1 MGFLSRFCL
10 DSLVLDE
17 RNLRHHPSGIGSGT
31 AGAPRQGDS
40 RSPPAPGLAGRFWA
54 HPQSYGA
61 GTALGK
67 PRTSRA
73 PSHPSAGE
81 REARGGP
88 ETAQL
93 SAGMAGGGTQPSAPG
108 QECQKCRTTHGST
121 ARGGPATPCSR
132 VPTEGGAV
140 GLDPKSPAL
149 FAPLWK
155 EHGKWVRTGLEKG
168 EKPPLSAQGLG
179 ISGKL
184 KPESSLP
191 AAPPWCWCG
200 VFPSSPPPQICSR
213 LPPRILFKTQ
223 PQQLDAK
230 G

>member
-17 RNLRHHPSGIGSGT
+17 RNLRHHPSGIGGGT

-40 RSPPAPGLAGRFWA
+40 RSPPAPVLTGRFWA
-54 HPQSYGA
+54 HPRSYGA

-93 SAGMAGGGTQPSAPG
+93 SAGMASGGTRPSAPG

-121 ARGGPATPCSR
+121 ARGDRPR
-132 VPTEGGAV
+132 R
-140 GLDPKSPAL
+140 
-149 FAPLWK
+149 AP
-155 EHGKWVRTGLEKG
+155 R
-168 EKPPLSAQGLG
+168 
-179 ISGKL
+179 
-184 KPESSLP
+184 
-191 AAPPWCWCG
+191 
-200 VFPSSPPPQICSR
+200 SPPRGVPWVWTPNLPLCLPHYGKNTESR
-213 LPPRILFKTQ
+213 FARGWK
-223 PQQLDAK
+223 K
-230 G
+230 GKSHP